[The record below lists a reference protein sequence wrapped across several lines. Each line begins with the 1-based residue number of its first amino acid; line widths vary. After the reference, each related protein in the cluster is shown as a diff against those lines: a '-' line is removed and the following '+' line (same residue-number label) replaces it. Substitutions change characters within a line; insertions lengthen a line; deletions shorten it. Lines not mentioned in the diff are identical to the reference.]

1 MFEKLT
7 NVSVSAGVSM
17 LYTPVAISFN
27 SRTELKPK
35 LYSGL
40 TELSFDHKCLS
51 WSDLYTT
58 NG

>member
-27 SRTELKPK
+27 SRTELIPK
-35 LYSGL
+35 LYS
-40 TELSFDHKCLS
+40 ELRVRRLCFD
-51 WSDLYTT
+51 
-58 NG
+58 